1 MFNTYHYKKY
11 MMPQKKVE
19 FFYITFNNGSFISLS
34 KNELISYDF
43 KFYDELVWDT
53 NEFVKKACSGQ
64 IKLRIKNHAHHIYK
78 DSIVPFKKEYDRKEY
93 YEQLCL
99 DGHNIKSIRF
109 FNENNWSETVL
120 GNFSSSLKNDILTI
134 VVHEDPH
141 KHSSDSNEFFIR
153 LFEPKI
159 EDICKIHFV
168 MENCESFTAYNS
180 EIEEFKVEFSKELF
194 GGEGLDFQRKASGGY
209 IKIKL
214 KKTLDPHNGSIF
226 VFEDEEDQY
235 QYADEAPTT
244 AERIIKHFKM
254 DPEKEHN
261 IGELYITYYNQGFG
275 KYLEESINI
284 ENIQDVDWDSLTEDE
299 YYEIYNFVGGHT
311 KVIGKDTLII
321 YFE

>member
-1 MFNTYHYKKY
+1 

-78 DSIVPFKKEYDRKEY
+78 TSIVPAKKAYERKEY

-141 KHSSDSNEFFIR
+141 KHSSDGDEFFIR

-159 EDICKIHFV
+159 DDISSINFD
-168 MENCESFTAYNS
+168 MENCQSF
-180 EIEEFKVEFSKELF
+180 EISNGEIKEFNVEFSKELE
-194 GGEGLDFQRKASGGY
+194 GGEGLDFCRKVCRGY

-214 KKTLDPHNGSIF
+214 DSFGDPHRGSIF
-226 VFEDEEDQY
+226 IFDDEEDQY
-235 QYADEAPTT
+235 EYADEPPTT
-244 AERIIKHFKM
+244 TERIIKYFK
-254 DPEKEHN
+254 DYCENGEHN
-261 IGELYITYYNQGFG
+261 ICHLYMTYYNQGFG
-275 KYLEESINI
+275 KYLKECIEIPDIRNI
-284 ENIQDVDWDSLTEDE
+284 DWDSLTEDE
-299 YYEIYNFVGGHT
+299 CYEISDYIGGHV

-321 YFE
+321 YFK

>member
-1 MFNTYHYKKY
+1 

-64 IKLRIKNHAHHIYK
+64 IKLRIKNHAQHIYK
-78 DSIVPFKKEYDRKEY
+78 DSIVPSKKEYNRKEY

-120 GNFSSSLKNDILTI
+120 GNFSSSLKNDILTL
-134 VVHEDPH
+134 VVHKDPH
-141 KHSSDSNEFFIR
+141 KHSSDGDEFFIR

-159 EDICKIHFV
+159 DDISSINFD
-168 MENCESFTAYNS
+168 MENCQTF
-180 EIEEFKVEFSKELF
+180 EIGNGEIKEFNVEFSKELE
-194 GGEGLDFQRKASGGY
+194 GGEGLDFRRKVCGGY

-214 KKTLDPHNGSIF
+214 DSFSDPHRGSIF
-226 VFEDEEDQY
+226 IFDDEEDQY
-235 QYADEAPTT
+235 EYADEPPTT
-244 AERIIKHFKM
+244 TERIIKYFK
-254 DPEKEHN
+254 DYCENEEHN
-261 IGELYITYYNQGFG
+261 ICHLYMTYYSQGFG
-275 KYLEESINI
+275 KYLEECIEIPDIRNI
-284 ENIQDVDWDSLTEDE
+284 DWDSLTEDE
-299 YYEIYNFVGGHT
+299 CYEIFDYIGGHV